1 MLNGRFIGDM
11 FGIFTC
17 HKSYGASTV
26 DYCLADVDLI
36 NIIKK
41 IQVSDPSY
49 LSDHSQISV
58 HIKCKTTL
66 ENNKTAKKLNPVLK
80 SYKWESISKDKL
92 IAVLSENTT
101 IEQILSFEKSNF
113 ECSCDGIKCNR
124 SVNTYI

>member
-11 FGIFTC
+11 AGNFTC

-26 DYCLADVDLI
+26 DYCLTDVDLI

-41 IQVSDPSY
+41 FQVSDPSY
-49 LSDHSQISV
+49 VSDHSQISV
-58 HIKCKTTL
+58 HIKCKQTL
-66 ENNKTAKKLNPVLK
+66 ENNNTGKKLNPVLK

-101 IEQILSFEKSNF
+101 IEKLFSFEKSNF
-113 ECSCDGIKCNR
+113 ESNCDGKFISK
-124 SVNTYI
+124 IL